1 MMVLALAFVAALLQ
15 PPPGPPRPSIPIIT
29 TVPAMKT
36 IDKGDQSNM
45 DDAKQVAVK
54 TEAAF
59 KQLWQQHSPDRPR
72 PAVDFTKEMVVGVFL
87 GSRPTAGYSLE
98 IVSAIEM
105 TGTLV
110 VRYREASPPRGT
122 MTAQVLTSPYHLVA
136 VPFFP
141 GDVKFEKVQ
150 P

>member
-1 MMVLALAFVAALLQ
+1 MVLALTLVAALLQ
-15 PPPGPPRPSIPIIT
+15 PPPAPRPSTPILT

-54 TEAAF
+54 TEAAL
-59 KQLWQQHSPDRPR
+59 KQLWQQHSPDRPL

-98 IVSAIEM
+98 IVSAIQAN
-105 TGTLV
+105 GSLV
-110 VRYREASPPRGT
+110 VRYREAAPPRGT
-122 MTAQVLTSPYHLVA
+122 MTAQVLTSPFHLVA

-150 P
+150 